1 MPRPPSIVSFRP
13 DALAPS
19 PRPVFPEWVLLDKT
33 GLISVDR
40 NETTAECTTSEG
52 QPVAV
57 SFWLVDAPDVSSFS
71 VDCPGIPEKDLHS
84 HPPFIICA
92 EGPFVLFCV
101 VLDVPSWRSF
111 HLFLYTASE
120 EPSLQLLPEPADHVV
135 EDFENQYF
143 AILPSCGD
151 HHRDYAVAFLEW
163 EWQSADIA
171 YPQYY
176 AYVFSSKKRSWTRK
190 KVLLNLHK
198 SEKALFV
205 DAHDITK
212 QMAVGSTSLAWVDL
226 KRGVILLS
234 DVFDQQPV
242 IKYIPFPASRV
253 RIPDDDSRTPS
264 IAVEY
269 VCDVICCKD
278 LIKFVEIECDEC
290 RSNGSTW
297 KAITWSRKVSWDNWR
312 KLYTVDVDDI
322 SIDSSYAALL
332 PELLDKNTNQLKLKN
347 LISLVPTLSMQDDNL
362 LYMMSKLKFEEGTSW
377 IIAVDMEHVAVKA
390 VAPVSTKTSCT
401 FPMYFPC
408 SFPKY
413 LNYMT
418 PEADVADPFVLL
430 SPLQITAPTV
440 TAEGSCQI
448 GGLEKPGYTKGY
460 NLHEEKEADMLN
472 PAIVPQVPQQKKR
485 RKRGGKKKKKNP
497 AEVQDVRFGLYFSF
511 ILSILTA
518 ASFAAVVAYR
528 LISMS

>member
-1 MPRPPSIVSFRP
+1 P
-13 DALAPS
+13 
-19 PRPVFPEWVLLDKT
+19 
-33 GLISVDR
+33 
-40 NETTAECTTSEG
+40 
-52 QPVAV
+52 
-57 SFWLVDAPDVSSFS
+57 FWLVDAPDVSSFS

-143 AILPSCGD
+143 AILPSSGD

-198 SEKALFV
+198 SEEALFV
-205 DAHDITK
+205 DAYDITK

-226 KRGVILLS
+226 MRGVILLS
-234 DVFDQQPV
+234 NVFDQQPV

-269 VCDVICCKD
+269 VCDVICCKE
-278 LIKFVEIECDEC
+278 LIKFVEIDCDEC
-290 RSNGSTW
+290 SNGSTW

-347 LISLVPTLSMQDDNL
+347 LICLVPTLSMQDDNL
-362 LYMMSKLKFEEGTSW
+362 LYMMSKVKFEEGTSW

-418 PEADVADPFVLL
+418 PEMV
-430 SPLQITAPTV
+430 
-440 TAEGSCQI
+440 
-448 GGLEKPGYTKGY
+448 
-460 NLHEEKEADMLN
+460 N

-485 RKRGGKKKKKNP
+485 RRGSKKKKKKNP
-497 AEVQDVRFGLYFSF
+497 AEVLDDRFRLYFHF
-511 ILSILTA
+511 ILGILTA